1 MYKSGTG
8 WKAKRPD
15 VGFWRVSV
23 MAFEAYRDR
32 QYCLD
37 ELASARQIWGDKEK
51 FTPERA
57 ERLAFA
63 LAGMYAFC
71 PEDLQP
77 LVLGTLNECHMRA
90 ALIHGIKTMVNT
102 SVI

>member
-1 MYKSGTG
+1 
-8 WKAKRPD
+8 
-15 VGFWRVSV
+15 
-23 MAFEAYRDR
+23 MAFEAYQDR

-37 ELASARQIWGDKEK
+37 ELASARAIWGSKEK
-51 FTPERA
+51 FTREAA
-57 ERLAFA
+57 ERIASV

-71 PEDLQP
+71 PEDLQL